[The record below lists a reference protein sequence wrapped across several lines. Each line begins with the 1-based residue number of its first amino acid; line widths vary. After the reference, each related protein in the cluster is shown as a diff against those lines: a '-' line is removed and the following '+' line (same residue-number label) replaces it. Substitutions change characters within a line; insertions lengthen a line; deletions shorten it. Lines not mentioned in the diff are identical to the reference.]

1 MNATAKVLQFQQEQ
15 KLSWSERLNRQTP
28 MSADEAIAEVR
39 AKFGRNG
46 AASRWSRLPTRARA
60 VICYAAGISPSAAA
74 QELGQ
79 FEFDQQEAI
88 RLALGDLLATLREF
102 DGSVLHRRE
111 WHRPARHIDGP
122 TRSELEQAELEN
134 KRRAELNAQAGTL
147 ESRLAALRKVAG
159 NGQ

>member
-1 MNATAKVLQFQQEQ
+1 MNTAKVIALVQQ
-15 KLSWSERLNRQTP
+15 P
-28 MSADEAIAEVR
+28 SAAEAALAEMR
-39 AKFGRNG
+39 ARFGRNG

-111 WHRPARHIDGP
+111 WHRTTRRIEGP
-122 TRSELEQAELEN
+122 TRSEQEQAEHEN
-134 KRRAELNAQAGTL
+134 KRRAELSKQAGML
-147 ESRLAALRKVAG
+147 ESRRAVLQKVAG
-159 NGQ
+159 SGQ

>member
-1 MNATAKVLQFQQEQ
+1 MNTAQIFELVQQ
-15 KLSWSERLNRQTP
+15 P
-28 MSADEAIAEVR
+28 SAADVALADMR
-39 AKFGRNG
+39 AQFGRNG

-60 VICYAAGISPSAAA
+60 VICYAAGVSTTLA
-74 QELGQ
+74 GQ
-79 FEFDQQEAI
+79 ALDQFDFEQQEAI
-88 RLALGDLLATLREF
+88 RLALGELLATLHEF
-102 DGSVLHRRE
+102 DGGMLHRRE
-111 WHRPARHIDGP
+111 WHRTARHIDGP

>member
-1 MNATAKVLQFQQEQ
+1 MSTAKIFELVQQ
-15 KLSWSERLNRQTP
+15 P
-28 MSADEAIAEVR
+28 SAAEVALAEMR
-39 AKFGRNG
+39 AQFGRNG

-111 WHRPARHIDGP
+111 WHRTTRRIEGP
-122 TRSELEQAELEN
+122 TRSEQEQAEHEN
-134 KRRAELNAQAGTL
+134 KRRAELNKQAGML
-147 ESRLAALRKVAG
+147 ESRRAVLQKVAG
-159 NGQ
+159 SGQ